1 MITFAIVQKNT
12 NKFSWWESLALQMR
26 AVRMSSLVQTS
37 RKTLLKNSNDESRR
51 QQPIKMRKV
60 GLGPSHITQRK

>member
-1 MITFAIVQKNT
+1 
-12 NKFSWWESLALQMR
+12 MR